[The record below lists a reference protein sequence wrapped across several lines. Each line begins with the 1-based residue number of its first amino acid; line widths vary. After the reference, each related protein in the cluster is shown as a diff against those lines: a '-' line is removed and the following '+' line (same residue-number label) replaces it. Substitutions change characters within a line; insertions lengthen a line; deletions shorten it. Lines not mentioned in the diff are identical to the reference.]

1 MAVELVRHR
10 FSVEEYQRMGQA
22 GIFSEDDRVE
32 LIEGE
37 IVEMT
42 PIGSRHAACVARLT
56 QLFFEKLQGKA
67 LLWVQNPLHLSQR
80 SEPQPDLAL
89 LKLRQDFYAHSHP
102 EPKDVLLI
110 VEVADT
116 SLEYD
121 CKVKIPLYARAL
133 IPEVWLVDLNAS
145 TVDAHRDP
153 SPQGYKQ
160 IRSVRQGESLAPQA
174 FSGFALAVVDILGQ
188 D

>member
-10 FSVEEYQRMGQA
+10 FSVEEYQRMGQV

-42 PIGSRHAACVARLT
+42 PIGSRHAACVKRLNS
-56 QLFFEKLQGKA
+56 LFTSRLGERA
-67 LLWVQNPLHLSQR
+67 IVSVQDPLSIGAR
-80 SEPQPDLAL
+80 SEPQPDLML
-89 LKLRQDFYAHSHP
+89 LKPRPDFYAHAHP

-121 CKVKIPLYARAL
+121 RKVKIPLYARAL
-133 IPEVWLVDLNAS
+133 IPEVWLVDLNTS
-145 TVDAHRDP
+145 SVEVHRDP
-153 SPQGYKQ
+153 SPQGFQRIYQ
-160 IRSVRQGESLAPQA
+160 VRRGESLAPQA
-174 FSGFALAVVDILGQ
+174 FLDLVLAVANILGQ